1 MIDLADASITSS
13 TFATPLVIAQI
24 RSPPTAPPCFVFHPD
39 HPMPELVHD
48 SAADTSLFGHSF
60 GIPFTDSLGVLQTRQ
75 LSWDELL
82 PAYSPALAAL
92 RPSPL
97 PSESLIGDLRRCL
110 PPRVCLHLCAESLH
124 TLLQHSV
131 TPSAATSNV
140 ARCFTTAATPL
151 PSSSAWSTAYASD
164 PVTATL
170 FRHLSS
176 DTAWSTTMIADLH
189 PSLQQFAR
197 DDNLCIHH
205 GRLVVRQSLQ
215 SGTSLLLIIVPS
227 SLRRLIFNVFH
238 GSPIGGHFGIYKTLF
253 RIRMRFFWPRCR
265 QDVVD
270 WIKECAHCI
279 LTDKSVR
286 RHSEVIFS
294 WPVTAPMFVL
304 HCDLWSP
311 GTTVATSGATHLL
324 SAMCDLTQFVVSV
337 PVSDIHAHELARLLF
352 QDILL
357 KVGMCGLIVVDAG
370 STFCGVFSDACSLL
384 GIRLHAASRGNHKA
398 VSVER
403 FFRYLNKAVTIAS
416 SDRGTHLVWEQASML
431 ATYAWNCSPIDGTD
445 VVRSVPA
452 MGREFKFPFDLA
464 VDAQSHAPVGPSSD
478 PSLSVLEY
486 IKSTSQH
493 VDFARRVVALVVEDR
508 RQAHRDRVNAGRSA
522 PSFAPGDLVLV
533 RVQVQSNADQN
544 RVAKLSYQVRGPF
557 RIISH
562 SAGSYK
568 VVPLHQPDSNPL
580 SYPGHLLS
588 PVPAGILPCFPVDS
602 PDFRYLNHEYA
613 PLPNPLKR
621 HLNIEQYNEVWF
633 SESHASARPSYPAQ
647 TVQPAALVDSL
658 DLTPFPSL
666 ASMEA
671 LPALAPT
678 QSPATASTPT
688 PASLASTLASSSD
701 KLFFISYLPSGTA
714 RPRWYLVRVD
724 PALTAT
730 DPDCI
735 DSDTSGIYHVQ
746 FLLKHPSDK
755 TMSDPRSRWWPQ
767 WNKFSTS
774 PIDGIMEYGS
784 IQLLPPA
791 RIPDPSKFVAWS
803 AAVPLSN
810 PSCHLLGPFD
820 FQPCLLASD
829 RRSVVPPHLWDN
841 LFSLCQARGI
851 IPPALSPTTS
861 SRWLLRS
868 TNKRTRFSS

>member
-1 MIDLADASITSS
+1 
-13 TFATPLVIAQI
+13 
-24 RSPPTAPPCFVFHPD
+24 
-39 HPMPELVHD
+39 MPELLD
-48 SAADTSLFGHSF
+48 APASTTSLFGHSF

-75 LSWDELL
+75 LSWTEVI
-82 PAYSPALAAL
+82 PAYSPTLAAL

-97 PSESLIGDLRRCL
+97 PTEPLIAELRRCL
-110 PPRVCLHLCAESLH
+110 PPAYCTHLCTETLSE
-124 TLLQHSV
+124 LLQHSAAP
-131 TPSAATSNV
+131 TAATSHV
-140 ARCFTTAATPL
+140 ARCLTTAANPL
-151 PSSSAWSTAYASD
+151 PSASAWTSAYAVD
-164 PVTATL
+164 PVTDTL

-176 DTAWSTTMIADLH
+176 GLAWSPALISKLH
-189 PSLQQFAR
+189 PAFQQFAR

-265 QDVVD
+265 QDVID

-286 RHSEVIFS
+286 RHSEVLFS
-294 WPVTAPMFVL
+294 WPVTTPMFVL

-311 GTTVATSGATHLL
+311 GSTVAESGASHLL

-337 PVSDIHAHELARLLF
+337 PVHDIHAHELARLLF
-352 QDILL
+352 QEILL

-370 STFCGVFSDACSLL
+370 STFCGVFADACELL
-384 GIRLHAASRGNHKA
+384 GIRLHPASRGNHKA

-416 SDRGTHLVWEQASML
+416 SDRGTHLVWVQASMI

-464 VDAQSHAPVGPSSD
+464 LDADGPNPIAPSTD
-478 PSLSVLEY
+478 PSTSVLDY
-486 IKSTSQH
+486 IKHTAQH
-493 VDFARRVVALVVEDR
+493 VDFSRQVVALVVEDR
-508 RQAHRDRVNAGRSA
+508 RQAHRDRVNEGRSA
-522 PSFAPGDLVLV
+522 PSFVPGDLVLI
-533 RVQVQSNADQN
+533 RVQVQSNAELS

-621 HLNIEQYNEVWF
+621 HLNIAQYNEVWF
-633 SESHASARPSYPAQ
+633 SDPPPASRPSYPAR
-647 TVQPAALVDSL
+647 TTQPDVLIDSVDTS
-658 DLTPFPSL
+658 PFPSL

-671 LPALAPT
+671 LPAFAAHPSLVPAPAP
-678 QSPATASTPT
+678 SPAA
-688 PASLASTLASSSD
+688 LASALASSSD
-701 KLFFISYLPSGTA
+701 KLFFISYLPAGTA

-724 PALTAT
+724 SALTAS

-735 DSDTSGIYHVQ
+735 DSATTGIHHVQ
-746 FLLKHPSDK
+746 FLLQHPSDK
-755 TMSDPRSRWWPQ
+755 TMSHPRSRWWPQ
-767 WNKFSTS
+767 WNRFSIS
-774 PIDGIMEYGS
+774 PLDGVMEFGD
-784 IQLLPPA
+784 IQLFSPS
-791 RIPDPSKFVAWS
+791 RTPDSSKFVAWS
-803 AAVPLSN
+803 TAVPLSD

-829 RRSVVPPHLWDN
+829 RRSVVSAHHWDN

-851 IPPALSPTTS
+851 IPPALSPATQ
-861 SRWLLRS
+861 SRWLSRS
-868 TNKRTRFSS
+868 SRKRTRFAP